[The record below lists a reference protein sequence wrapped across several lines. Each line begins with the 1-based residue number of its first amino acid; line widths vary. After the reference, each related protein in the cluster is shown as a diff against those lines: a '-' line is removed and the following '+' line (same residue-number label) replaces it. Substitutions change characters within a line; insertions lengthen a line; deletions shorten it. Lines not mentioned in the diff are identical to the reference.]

1 MTTRFATAIVLVYFA
16 VAVLSVGRAEAA
28 VPFALSTPEAT
39 AAILVP
45 PEEPECVLLA
55 AEDLAADVQRITGR
69 RPAVVRDASQ
79 ADGACV
85 LLASIDR
92 PASAALIERLAPE
105 LVEQLQGKW
114 EAFRVVSL
122 DKTHGSA
129 ERVLLI
135 AGSDA
140 RGTMF
145 GLYAF
150 CEEFLGVDPLY
161 FWASFP
167 PQRRER
173 LEWDSIDRT
182 GDEPAVRYRGWFVN
196 DEDLLTEWYTDGG
209 ARDIDYPFYAMVTS
223 PQASRHVFEA
233 ALRLR
238 MNLIIPASFINIT
251 NPAEERLVADA
262 VRRGLL
268 VSQHHIEPLGVSGF
282 GFLNYW
288 RDRGEKVPYS
298 YTAHPEKFD
307 RVWREFAERW
317 AKYGENVVWQLGL
330 RGIAD
335 RPLWA
340 SDSAA
345 PQSMEERGALI
356 SRAMARQYEIVRAVD
371 PRPHPPAT
379 TTLWME
385 GATLHEA
392 GHLAFPEGITIVFA
406 DHGPGWEMCADF
418 TKVQRQPN
426 HRYGV
431 YHHQAYWSHGPHMV
445 QGVSPARIAAIVQ
458 EARRRNSA
466 DYVITNVSNVREFV
480 PGLAAAAELLRAPDA
495 FDPDEFLARWCRE
508 RFGEQAK
515 AVERCYRE
523 FFASYEI
530 EGVNH
535 RVPPF
540 DAATFLLGVRILQTV
555 APRIGPDF
563 RLDSPSDVAD
573 RLRSVR
579 LQAAALDKL
588 GIEIDAVAEQLDGA
602 PRRLFTVNLMVQQ
615 RIMLGLLRWTEGVL
629 ESALAFEQHDWSGG
643 AAALKRANLR
653 MDGIGQAQ
661 ALASFE
667 PWEHWYRGDRKM
679 NLARGRAL
687 AESVAAK
694 AETQREKAE

>member
-1 MTTRFATAIVLVYFA
+1 MTHRFATAIVFVHVAF
-16 VAVLSVGRAEAA
+16 AVLSAAPTEAA
-28 VPFALSTPEAT
+28 APFVLSTPQST

-45 PEEPECVLLA
+45 PDEPECVLLA

-79 ADGACV
+79 TGGSCV
-85 LLASIDR
+85 LLATVDR
-92 PASAALIERLAPE
+92 PASAELIERLEPGLA
-105 LVEQLQGKW
+105 EQLRGKW

-122 DKTHGSA
+122 DKTLGSA
-129 ERVLLI
+129 KRVLLI
-135 AGSDA
+135 AGSDP

-145 GLYAF
+145 GLYTF

-182 GDEPAVRYRGWFVN
+182 GGEPTVRYRGWFVN

-307 RVWREFAERW
+307 QVWRDFAQRW

-335 RPLWA
+335 RPLWV

-371 PRPHPPAT
+371 PRPNPPAT

-392 GHLAFPEGITIVFA
+392 GHLTFPEGITIVFA

-418 TKVQRQPN
+418 AKVQRQPN

-458 EARRRNSA
+458 EAQRRQSA
-466 DYVITNVSNVREFV
+466 DYVITNVSNVREFL
-480 PGLAAAAELLRAPDA
+480 PGLAATAELLRAPDV

-508 RFGEQAK
+508 RFGAEAA
-515 AVERCYRE
+515 AVERCYRD

-540 DAATFLLGVRILQTV
+540 DAATFLLGVRILQTIV
-555 APRIGPDF
+555 PRIGPDF
-563 RLDSPSDVAD
+563 RLDSPDDVAD

-579 LQAAALDKL
+579 LQAAALDEL
-588 GIEIDAVAEQLDGA
+588 VSETEAVAQRLEGA
-602 PRRLFTVNLMVQQ
+602 PRRLLTVNLIVQQ

-629 ESALAFEQHDWSGG
+629 ESALAFQQRDWAAG
-643 AAALKRANLR
+643 AAALKRANLQ
-653 MDGIGQAQ
+653 MDGIRKAQ
-661 ALASFE
+661 ALASFD

-679 NLARGRAL
+679 NLDRGRAL

-694 AETQREKAE
+694 AEAQR